1 MLFNSLGYVL
11 FLPVVFAIYWII
23 PHKYRWPLLLVSSYY
38 FYMSWNPK
46 YVVLILAT
54 TMVSFT
60 AALLIEKTDS
70 NSRKKFILAFTLI
83 VCLGILFVFKYFNFF
98 SESLTALLKRFAIP
112 IQPLTL
118 KLLLPVGISFYTFQ
132 TLSYVI
138 DVYKGK
144 CTAERNPG
152 IYAAFISFFP
162 QLVAGPIERTD
173 NLLPQIKSRKEFN
186 YESASYGLKLMV
198 WGYFKKLVIA
208 DALAQYVD
216 NAYKSLENC
225 TGLDLLAAIV
235 LFTIQIYCDFSGYSD
250 IAIGTARLFGINLMT
265 NFRSPYFSTTVKE
278 FWSRWHISL
287 STWFRDYVYIPL
299 GGNRC
304 SKVKRDRNLI
314 VTFLLSGL
322 WHGASFTYVIWGGIH
337 GIAQIIENHLP
348 RQTSDKPSRFLKFLS
363 WGAVFAFCNAAWV
376 FFRAETLSDALHIL
390 KNVIMDLRYP
400 SRFKQTTLGLFEPD
414 FLHRLFFI
422 ALLAIYD
429 FASLTTDVIIWI
441 SHRKTMI
448 RWSVYLI
455 IVWLI
460 LAYMPPTGTTEF
472 VYFQF

>member
-1 MLFNSLGYVL
+1 MLFNSLGYGL
-11 FLPVVFAIYWII
+11 FLPAVFAIYWII
-23 PHKYRWPLLLVSSYY
+23 PHKYRWILLLVSSYY

-54 TMVSFT
+54 TLVSYT
-60 AALLIEKTDS
+60 AARLLEKTDS
-70 NSRKKFILAFTLI
+70 IGRKKLILALTLI

-98 SESLTALLKRFAIP
+98 SETFTSLLARFAIP
-112 IQPLTL
+112 VSPLTL

-138 DVYKGK
+138 DVYRGK
-144 CTAERNPG
+144 CAAEKNPG
-152 IYAAFISFFP
+152 VYAAFISFFP

-216 NAYKSLENC
+216 NAYNSLPGC

-265 NFRSPYFSTTVKE
+265 NFKSPYFSTSVKE

-304 SKVKRDRNLI
+304 SKIKRDRNLI

-337 GIAQIIENHLP
+337 GIAQIIENHLFK
-348 RQTSDKPSRFLKFLS
+348 RTSDKPSRFLKLVS

-376 FFRAETLSDALHIL
+376 FFRAETLSDALYVL

-429 FASLTTDVIIWI
+429 LASLTTDVIMWI
-441 SHRKTMI
+441 SQRKTVL
-448 RWSVYLI
+448 RWAVYLI
-455 IVWLI
+455 MIWII